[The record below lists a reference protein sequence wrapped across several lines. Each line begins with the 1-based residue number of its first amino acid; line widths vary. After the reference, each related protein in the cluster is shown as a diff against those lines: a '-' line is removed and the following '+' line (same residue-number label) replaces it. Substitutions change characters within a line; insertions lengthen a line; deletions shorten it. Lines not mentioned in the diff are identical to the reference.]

1 MVAAAAAMV
10 ASLSMMIIIVSPC
23 HGFSYNMMPTPLQM
37 SSSSSYGYTS
47 YTTPSTIEATT
58 KKSYNRTTAQAIV
71 TQFLCPP
78 NEELQRSAAGL
89 EAFDEGGLGGGAIK
103 CDDPRTE
110 YTFDQFPLES
120 FDLLIDRALDHV
132 EQSSQHKTIVDLGSG
147 CGRLV
152 FYASLTRE
160 RWNVHGVEIGTQLH
174 ALAVNSLQRG
184 VEKGWLIQSSSTN
197 SNDLMEEEH
206 LDDYSSKIQFHNANA
221 ILSQDPYYKF
231 TTMQSSQDD
240 EEDSDTSS
248 SCIQSLLAKTSLIF
262 AYSTVWETDPLQPFN
277 EELGAMILSPKW
289 SKTLASTCHNGCVAV
304 TTDRALN
311 PDDGWI
317 LVDRMDVENPSV
329 WGSTGYISVLEK

>member
-1 MVAAAAAMV
+1 MVAAAVV
-10 ASLSMMIIIVSPC
+10 ASLSMMIIIVLPC
-23 HGFSYNMMPTPLQM
+23 HGFSYNMMPIPLQM
-37 SSSSSYGYTS
+37 SSSSSYTT

-58 KKSYNRTTAQAIV
+58 KKSYNRTTAQEIV

-78 NEELQRSAAGL
+78 NEELYAAGL
-89 EAFDEGGLGGGAIK
+89 EAFDEGGLGDGTIK

-120 FDLLIDRALDHV
+120 FDSLIDRALDHV

-197 SNDLMEEEH
+197 NNDLMEEEH
-206 LDDYSSKIQFHNANA
+206 LGDYSSKIQFHNANA
-221 ILSQDPYYKF
+221 ILSQDPYYKS
-231 TTMQSSQDD
+231 TTIQSSQDD
-240 EEDSDTSS
+240 EEDSYTSR

>member
-1 MVAAAAAMV
+1 MVAAAVV
-10 ASLSMMIIIVSPC
+10 ASLSMMIIIVLPC
-23 HGFSYNMMPTPLQM
+23 HGFSYNNMMPIPLQM
-37 SSSSSYGYTS
+37 SSSSSYTT

-58 KKSYNRTTAQAIV
+58 KKSYNRTTAQEIV

-78 NEELQRSAAGL
+78 NEELYAAGL
-89 EAFDEGGLGGGAIK
+89 EAFDEGGLGDGTIK

-120 FDLLIDRALDHV
+120 FDSLIDRALDHV

-206 LDDYSSKIQFHNANA
+206 LDDYSSKIQFHNGNA
-221 ILSQDPYYKF
+221 ILSQDPYYKS
-231 TTMQSSQDD
+231 TV
-240 EEDSDTSS
+240 EDSDTSR

-262 AYSTVWETDPLQPFN
+262 AYSTVWETDSLQPFN

>member
-1 MVAAAAAMV
+1 
-10 ASLSMMIIIVSPC
+10 MI
-23 HGFSYNMMPTPLQM
+23 PTPSLQM
-37 SSSSSYGYTS
+37 SSSSSYTS
-47 YTTPSTIEATT
+47 YETPSTIEATI
-58 KKSYNRTTAQAIV
+58 KKSYNRTTAQEIV

-78 NEELQRSAAGL
+78 NEELQRNAAGL
-89 EAFDEGGLGGGAIK
+89 EAFDEGGLGGGAIM

-132 EQSSQHKTIVDLGSG
+132 EQSQHKTIVDLGSG

-160 RWNVHGVEIGTQLH
+160 RLNVHGIEM
-174 ALAVNSLQRG
+174 
-184 VEKGWLIQSSSTN
+184 GWLIPSSS
-197 SNDLMEEEH
+197 
-206 LDDYSSKIQFHNANA
+206 DDYSSKIVFHNGNA
-221 ILSQDPYYKF
+221 LLSQDPYYKS
-231 TTMQSSQDD
+231 TTIQSSQDE
-240 EEDSDTSS
+240 EEDSNTSN
-248 SCIQSLLAKTSLIF
+248 SCSIQSLLSKTSLIF
-262 AYSTVWETDPLQPFN
+262 AYSTVWETDSLQPFN
-277 EELGAMILSPKW
+277 KELGAMVLSPKW